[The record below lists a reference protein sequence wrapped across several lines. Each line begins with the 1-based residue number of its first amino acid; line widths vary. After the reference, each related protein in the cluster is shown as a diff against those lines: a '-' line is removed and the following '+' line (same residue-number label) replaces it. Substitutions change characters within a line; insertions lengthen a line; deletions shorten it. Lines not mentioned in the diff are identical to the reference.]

1 MVKNKPQMQSNSLMR
16 SFWCAGVGLAHVVR
30 TQRNARIDLVI
41 GLLAIILAFLLHL
54 SSVEWAVLFVVI
66 GLVLS
71 AEAFNTVAEVVVDL
85 ATGGEYSEEARIA
98 KDAAAGAVLMT
109 AIVALLVGVFLFI
122 PHIISLFTK

>member
-1 MVKNKPQMQSNSLMR
+1 MKNKPQMQSNSLMR